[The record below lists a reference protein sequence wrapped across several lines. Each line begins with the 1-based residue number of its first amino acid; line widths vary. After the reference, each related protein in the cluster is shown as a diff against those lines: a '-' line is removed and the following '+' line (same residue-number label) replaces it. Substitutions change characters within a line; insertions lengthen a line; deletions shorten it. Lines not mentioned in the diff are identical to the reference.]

1 MVHDDLWRALRKDL
15 PNDDVLTEP
24 ELRADYS
31 HDIAGGDAMAAAVV
45 RPTSTSG
52 LAKAVSTAT
61 GLGHAIVPR
70 GSGHSYSGG
79 AVPTSARSVLID
91 MSAMDQVIEIDAAN
105 RFVRVQAGCTWATL
119 LDALA
124 PLGFRTPFFGPL
136 SGYTSTIGGALSQRA
151 TFFGSALHG
160 FSDASVMG
168 QTIILADGRIL
179 NTGVGHD
186 SRPHPQ
192 PGGPDLG
199 ALFLGDCGALG
210 IKAEATLS
218 LIPWPG
224 AETFASFS
232 FPDMSSLLAGQVA
245 LRALGGI
252 AECFGFDRQAHINL
266 AKGGFEL
273 LEGAEVATDVLRQAG
288 STGQRLGR
296 LAQLFRDGR
305 RKVGDLQCSLHLCI
319 EGEDEAHAQ
328 ARLAKAS
335 LAALGA
341 GGEAVPDTI
350 PRVTRSRPFR
360 PIKALLGPGGE
371 RWLPFHGIFRL
382 TEAAAGHAA
391 LATALAGH
399 KAKMAAHGMTVS
411 LLTVSSGDSIVLEP
425 HLFWPD
431 SLHRFHRRHVT
442 ANQLRR
448 HGDHPER
455 PETRAFAHQLRRE
468 LGDVLHKAGAEH
480 LQIGRQYP
488 YEQTLDLV
496 QKETMQAIKRLL
508 DPAGLMAPDVL
519 FAIN

>member
-1 MVHDDLWRALRKDL
+1 MVHDDLWRALQKDL
-15 PNDDVLTEP
+15 PNDQVLTEP

-31 HDIAGGDAMAAAVV
+31 HDIAGGDAVAAAVV
-45 RPTSTSG
+45 RPTSTAG

-61 GLGHAIVPR
+61 RLGHPVVPR

-79 AVPTSARSVLID
+79 TVPTSERSVVID
-91 MSAMDQVIEIDAAN
+91 LSAMDQVIEIDTAN

-151 TFFGSALHG
+151 TFFGSAMHG
-160 FSDASVMG
+160 FSDGSVMG
-168 QTIILADGRIL
+168 QTIVLADGRIL

-186 SRPHPQ
+186 GRPHPQ
-192 PGGPDLG
+192 PGGPDIG

-210 IKAEATLS
+210 IKAEATLR
-218 LIPWPG
+218 LIPRPG
-224 AETFASFS
+224 AETFASFA
-232 FPDMSSLLAGQVA
+232 FPDMSSMLAGQVA
-245 LRALGGI
+245 LRASEGI

-266 AKGGFEL
+266 ARGGFEL

-288 STGQRLGR
+288 STAQRLGR

-305 RKVGDLQCSLHLCI
+305 RKVGELQCSLHLCI
-319 EGEDEAHAQ
+319 EGEDEVHAQ
-328 ARLAKAS
+328 ARLARAS
-335 LAALGA
+335 LAALDA

-350 PRVTRSRPFR
+350 PRVTRARPFR

-371 RWLPFHGIFRL
+371 RWLPFHGVFRL

-391 LATALAGH
+391 LAAALAGQR
-399 KAKMAAHGMTVS
+399 AEMAGHGMTVS
-411 LLTVSSGDSIVLEP
+411 LLTVSSGDTIVLEP

-442 ANQLRR
+442 DGQLRR
-448 HGDHPER
+448 HGEHPER
-455 PETRAFAHQLRRE
+455 PEARAYAHQLRRD
-468 LGDVLHKAGAEH
+468 LGDVLQKAGAEH
-480 LQIGRQYP
+480 LQIGRHYP
-488 YEQTLDLV
+488 YEQALDPV
-496 QKETMQAIKRLL
+496 QRETMQAIKRLL
-508 DPAGLMAPDVL
+508 DPSGLMAPGVL
-519 FAIN
+519 FATS